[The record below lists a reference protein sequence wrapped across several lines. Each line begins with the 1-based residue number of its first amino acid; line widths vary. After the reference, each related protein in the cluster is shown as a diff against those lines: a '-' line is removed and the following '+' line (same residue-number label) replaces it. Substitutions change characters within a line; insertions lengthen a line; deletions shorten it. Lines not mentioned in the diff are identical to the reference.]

1 MAQELKSIN
10 LVAPAFK
17 GINTEDS
24 PLAQD
29 PSFAET
35 ADNAVIDKR
44 GRIAARKG
52 ITVLTTDKTELGTAN
67 IVAMKEF
74 RDDLGNTKV
83 FSVGNN
89 KILSGTTTLV
99 DETPGSYTITS
110 DQWKMVNFN
119 DKVYFFQ
126 RGYEPLVYDNAGGAV
141 IKLSTVA
148 GAAGVTSAMYGN
160 EVLAAYGRLWT
171 ADFSTDKSKVYWSD
185 LLIGHD
191 WTGGTSG
198 AIDISK
204 VWPDGHDEIVALAA
218 HNNMLIIFGKRSIV
232 VYSGADAPA
241 TMTLAD
247 TVSGVGCVGRD
258 TVQYTGTDVLFL
270 SQSGLRSFG
279 RTLQE
284 KTMPITSLSGTIT
297 KDIIRLINEFGETFS
312 SVYHPEENFYLI
324 TFVSQE
330 IIFCFDVRGTLE
342 NGSYRAT
349 RWPGTDFTCFTRKD
363 NGDLL
368 IGSKWG
374 IGQYSG
380 YYDYGYNKDGE
391 LGSISYRFKYLS
403 PELTFGETSKLKFI
417 RKIRPTIVGGSET
430 TVYLTWAYDFGTVL
444 TSVPLVLSSQTT
456 AEFSTAQYPVFSEL
470 SSYGISS
477 TGDVDEGE
485 TVVVNKFLG
494 DFTEAPTVGS
504 GGGALL
510 NGDSYFDTNTDLFYV
525 YIDGAFVDL
534 YSLVPSTFDQFS
546 TGQLT
551 SRTGVNANGSGST
564 LVIGMEADI
573 NGQELSIQEINV
585 LALLGRTL

>member
-52 ITVLTTDKTELGTAN
+52 ITVLTTDKTELGTAT

-99 DETPGSYTITS
+99 DETPGSYTITA

-198 AIDISK
+198 SIDISK

-218 HNNMLIIFGKRSIV
+218 HNNLLIIFGKHSIV

-241 TMTLAD
+241 TMTLSD

-297 KDIIRLINEFGETFS
+297 KDIISLLSKSGETFS
-312 SVYHPEENFYLI
+312 SVYHPEENFYLL
-324 TFVSQE
+324 TFVSQD
-330 IIFCFDVRGTLE
+330 ITFCFDVRGTLE

-349 RWPGTDFTCFTRKD
+349 RWPGTGFNCFERKD
-363 NGDLL
+363 DGTLL
-368 IGSKWG
+368 IGTSDG
-374 IGQYSG
+374 IGSYSG
-380 YYDYGYNKDGE
+380 YQDNGTA
-391 LGSISYRFKYLS
+391 YRFRYLS
-403 PELTFGETSKLKFI
+403 PELTFGDTSKLKFI
-417 RKIRPTIVGGSET
+417 KKIRPTVVGGSET
-430 TVYLTWAYDFGTVL
+430 TIYLNWAYDFGSL
-444 TSVPLVLSSQTT
+444 TSVSLTLSSQSTS
-456 AEFSTAQYPVFSEL
+456 EFN
-470 SSYGISS
+470 
-477 TGDVDEGE
+477 VDEFNIG
-485 TVVVNKFLG
+485 
-494 DFTEAPTVGS
+494 
-504 GGGALL
+504 
-510 NGDSYFDTNTDLFYV
+510 
-525 YIDGAFVDL
+525 
-534 YSLVPSTFDQFS
+534 QFS
-546 TGQLT
+546 SGQLIF
-551 SRTGVNANGSGST
+551 RTGINANGSGST

-573 NGQELSIQEINV
+573 NGQELSLQEINV